1 MQKICQLLYTFF
13 LPFSTTDRSMLPLQ
27 LPKSLKQSLS
37 GQYLDK
43 EVLDSYIVPI
53 LTRIFLPNFFSN
65 NLCNSSD
72 ACDSSQPAAARFI
85 FWYVPNFL
93 PPTAAHVFF
102 CCGPGSR
109 RLPGPQQKISCKPPK
124 VG

>member
-1 MQKICQLLYTFF
+1 
-13 LPFSTTDRSMLPLQ
+13 MLPLQ

-102 CCGPGSR
+102 CCVALSTAAGCRESHTAKNLLQTTEGGEES
-109 RLPGPQQKISCKPPK
+109 
-124 VG
+124 